1 MPTDDHPGLP
11 SNSRRLRAGVVVV
24 LISVALLVAVLLV
37 RDGGGN
43 ARTLPTPTPSSSETA
58 RSSTTLDP
66 RSEIISRLREI
77 LKVRDKAFQDR
88 NAALLEEVYTVDCP
102 CLKGDR
108 SAIQELKAEDYRI
121 VGGATSIQ
129 VRRVERVNA
138 RLWLVVADFRS
149 APLRIE
155 TEEKRLIREEAGGSD
170 LFQFALSKPTD
181 SSEWLLGRAISYRD
195 G

>member
-1 MPTDDHPGLP
+1 MPTNDHPGPPL
-11 SNSRRLRAGVVVV
+11 SSRRLRTGVAVV
-24 LISVALLVAVLLV
+24 LTSVALLVAVLMV
-37 RDGGGN
+37 RDGGSN
-43 ARTLPTPTPSSSETA
+43 ARTLPTPTPSSSETD
-58 RSSTTLDP
+58 RSSTTLNP

-88 NAALLEEVYTVDCP
+88 NAALLEDVYTVDCP

-108 SAIQELKAEDYRI
+108 SAIEELRTEDYRI

-129 VRRVERVNA
+129 VRRVERVNG
-138 RLWLVVADFRS
+138 RLWLVIADFRS

-155 TEEKRLIREEAGGSD
+155 TQEKRLIREEARGSD

-181 SSEWLLGRAISYRD
+181 SSEWLLGRATSYRD